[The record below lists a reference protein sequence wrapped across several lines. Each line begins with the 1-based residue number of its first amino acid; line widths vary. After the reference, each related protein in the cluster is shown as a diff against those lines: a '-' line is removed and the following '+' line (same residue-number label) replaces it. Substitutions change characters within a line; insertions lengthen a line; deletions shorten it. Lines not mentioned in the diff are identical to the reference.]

1 MYTQESRRSQSPSS
15 GLRPTQPAN
24 TPTRHLNQCQVE
36 AEEVRVQSSSFH
48 NIEDVLVCISAW
60 KSWMPL
66 YLPHFRGP
74 LVSVASLNV
83 TSLHSCPSSLHPA
96 SLTRTE
102 NEVQLFNISV
112 EGTKLLILN
121 WAHPRGNTLCDEEVH
136 SAMMLSSPSCT
147 VGLQLNYFS
156 KLGYVICCQRHS
168 LWVNKLGFW
177 NCLLTSLIFPDIIP
191 SSSLI
196 PFLGCL
202 LISIFHVQKV
212 HSSSLPWC

>member
-1 MYTQESRRSQSPSS
+1 MFVCSHISCLSKAGRRFGGSTLLLGPLKLRGGRAFLMYTQESRRSQSPSS

-102 NEVQLFNISV
+102 NEVQLFHISV
-112 EGTKLLILN
+112 EGTKLN
-121 WAHPRGNTLCDEEVH
+121 PK
-136 SAMMLSSPSCT
+136 LSSPQGKHT
-147 VGLQLNYFS
+147 V
-156 KLGYVICCQRHS
+156 
-168 LWVNKLGFW
+168 
-177 NCLLTSLIFPDIIP
+177 
-191 SSSLI
+191 
-196 PFLGCL
+196 
-202 LISIFHVQKV
+202 
-212 HSSSLPWC
+212 